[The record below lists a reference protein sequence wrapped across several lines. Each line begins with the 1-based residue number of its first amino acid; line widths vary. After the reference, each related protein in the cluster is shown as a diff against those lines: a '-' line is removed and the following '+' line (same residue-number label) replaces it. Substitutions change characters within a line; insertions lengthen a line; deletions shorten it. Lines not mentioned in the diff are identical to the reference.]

1 MATVADNL
9 QTIIDIKG
17 DIKNAIEAKGVLVGD
32 ASFGSYANKIG
43 EISGGTATILPDGI
57 KFKDSTCTSFPELQ
71 FDNLTSCYEMFY
83 MCSNLTTVPLF
94 DTSKVTNMEGMF
106 SNCDNLTHVPL
117 FNTSNVTNMD
127 DMLHSCVLLTELPQF
142 DTSNVTSMRY
152 FCQNCYALESFP
164 EINTSKVTNM
174 NYMCA
179 YCYALTT
186 VPALNAS
193 KVSTLNN
200 VFYYCSSLTD
210 FGGFINLGQGFSGA
224 TTSFSLAH
232 SNLLTHN
239 SCMNIINNL
248 YDMNLKFSVPAN
260 KVTFHPDVYALLS
273 ADDIAIATEKGWT
286 IAS

>member
-43 EISGGTATILPDGI
+43 EISSGTATILPDGI

-71 FDNLTSCYEMFY
+71 FDNLTSCYEMFSGCRNITTIPSIVTTNVSNTSY
-83 MCSNLTTVPLF
+83 MFADCE
-94 DTSKVTNMEGMF
+94 K
-106 SNCDNLTHVPL
+106 LTHVPL
-117 FNTSNVTNMD
+117 FSTTNVSNMDDMFYNCSSLTSFPNFDTSNVKTLRYFCTNCYKLSTFPEIDTSNVTN
-127 DMLHSCVLLTELPQF
+127 L
-142 DTSNVTSMRY
+142 
-152 FCQNCYALESFP
+152 
-164 EINTSKVTNM
+164 
-174 NYMCA
+174 NYLCA
-179 YCYALTT
+179 YCYELTT

-193 KVSTLNN
+193 KLLASNN
-200 VFYYCSSLTD
+200 VFYYCSALTD
-210 FGGFINLGQGFSGA
+210 FGGFINLGQSFSGV
-224 TTSFSLAH
+224 TTSLSLAH

-260 KVTFHPDVYALLS
+260 TVTFHPDVYALLS